1 MLRKFQRGTST
12 LKGLSIM
19 STIQETGTTHYLAAH
34 MKEQARSMSIDPRK
48 EDEKDPLMQA
58 TKGVVVSLSH
68 DAKQALLKDVMK

>member
-1 MLRKFQRGTST
+1 MLSKLQRGSST
-12 LKGLSIM
+12 LKGLIM
-19 STIQETGTTHYLAAH
+19 STIQGTGTTHYLAAH

-68 DAKQALLKDVMK
+68 DAKQALLTDVMK

>member
-1 MLRKFQRGTST
+1 VAFDLTISTIQGTST
-12 LKGLSIM
+12 
-19 STIQETGTTHYLAAH
+19 TNFLAAH

>member
-1 MLRKFQRGTST
+1 MAFDLT
-12 LKGLSIM
+12 M
-19 STIQETGTTHYLAAH
+19 STIQGTGTTNFLAAH

>member
-1 MLRKFQRGTST
+1 MLSKLQRGSST

-19 STIQETGTTHYLAAH
+19 STSQGTGTTHYLAAH